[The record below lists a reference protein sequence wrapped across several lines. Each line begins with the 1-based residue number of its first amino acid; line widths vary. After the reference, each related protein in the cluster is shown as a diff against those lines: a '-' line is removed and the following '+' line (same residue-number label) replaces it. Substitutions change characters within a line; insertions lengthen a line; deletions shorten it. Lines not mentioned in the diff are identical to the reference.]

1 MSRVLAGSSKSSAT
15 EVSGAPFARARWFNF
30 FPWLQWDSPSMIRIV
45 CFGDCV

>member
-30 FPWLQWDSPSMIRIV
+30 FLGFSGILPV
-45 CFGDCV
+45 